1 LVDQQSLKIYD
12 TTLCYN
18 QAMTKSKPTK
28 KEAEKLQK
36 QIDEYE
42 AKPVRTNERPLKLNM
57 TFNKAVDK
65 ILKAAK
71 PPKKPKEK

>member
-1 LVDQQSLKIYD
+1 MD
-12 TTLCYN
+12 
-18 QAMTKSKPTK
+18 KSKPTK

-42 AKPVRTNERPLKLNM
+42 SKPVRTNERPLKLNM
-57 TFNKAVDK
+57 TFNQAVDK

-71 PPKKPKEK
+71 PPKRPKEKQAG

>member
-1 LVDQQSLKIYD
+1 
-12 TTLCYN
+12 
-18 QAMTKSKPTK
+18 MTKSKPTK

-42 AKPVRTNERPLKLNM
+42 AKPVHTNERPLKLNM
-57 TFNKAVDK
+57 TFNQAVDK
-65 ILKAAK
+65 ILRATK

>member
-1 LVDQQSLKIYD
+1 
-12 TTLCYN
+12 
-18 QAMTKSKPTK
+18 MTKSKPTK

-42 AKPVRTNERPLKLNM
+42 ARPVRTNERPLKLNM
-57 TFNKAVDK
+57 TFNRAVDK

-71 PPKKPKEK
+71 LPKKPKEK